1 MSDRRL
7 QPTEVRRLEGYA
19 GALYKPAA
27 WIQSAAI
34 VCLLIG
40 AVGFAVGLKMSPG
53 RAWGAFL
60 ANFLFWTGLS
70 MASMAMAATF
80 NVSHAWWGRPIQRIT
95 SALSAFIPVA
105 LIPLGILWFGRHE
118 IFWWLE
124 EADRSPWLRIGPL
137 FIRDAAI
144 LVIASCFALW
154 SMRGSIRPD
163 LGAMIEDG
171 VIPRTGFAAW
181 VTRGWTSRGEEKA
194 RSMLTL
200 KVLAPVYLL
209 VYVFGMSFLIIDLAM
224 SLNPG
229 FRSTMFPVI
238 YWIGEYFG
246 SFAAATILLCCWR
259 TLKPLDELFSVAYAR
274 DLANMLWGTSIFW
287 GYVNWS
293 QYFVIWMGN
302 LPTESAY
309 VAARWRTQPWE
320 PLAYAM
326 LACSFLVP
334 FFLLFLRGLKRT
346 PNAIAAIGAL
356 GLLGILIQRFL
367 DIFPGMRTL
376 GPSDFGLVEIAVTIG
391 FLGAVALPYLWLMRR
406 VPVFPVEDPLFL
418 RGLATRGVEV

>member
-1 MSDRRL
+1 MSDQQL
-7 QPTEVRRLEGYA
+7 QPGDVRRLERYA
-19 GALYKPAA
+19 STLYSPATWVQAAAL
-27 WIQSAAI
+27 
-34 VCLLIG
+34 VCILVGVI
-40 AVGFAVGLKMSPG
+40 GFAAGLTLSPG

-70 MASMAMAATF
+70 MASMAMTATF

-95 SALSAFIPVA
+95 AGLSAFTPVS
-105 LIPLGILWFGRHE
+105 LIALGILWFGRHE
-118 IFWWLE
+118 IFWWLGD
-124 EADRSPWLRIGPL
+124 ADRSPWLQIGPL

-144 LVIASCFALW
+144 LAIASFLAIW
-154 SMRGSIRPD
+154 SLRSSIRPD

-171 VIPRTGFAAW
+171 VSSRSGLAGWA
-181 VTRGWTSRGEEKA
+181 TRGWKGRGEEKA

-209 VYVFGMSFLIIDLAM
+209 VYVFGMSILAIDLEM

-246 SFAAATILLCCWR
+246 AFAAATILLCSWR
-259 TLKPLDELFSVAYAR
+259 SLKPLNELFPVATIR
-274 DLANMLWGTSIFW
+274 DLGNMLWGTSIFW
-287 GYVNWS
+287 AYVNWS

-302 LPTESAY
+302 LPTEAAY

-320 PLAYAM
+320 PLAYTM
-326 LACSFLVP
+326 LACSFIVP
-334 FFLLFLRGLKRT
+334 FALLFLRGLKRT

-356 GLLGILIQRFL
+356 ALAGILIQRFL

-376 GPSDFGLVEIAVTIG
+376 GPSDFGLVEVAVTIG
-391 FLGAVALPYLWLMRR
+391 FMGAVALPYLWLMRR
-406 VPVFPVEDPLFL
+406 VPVYPVEDPLFL